1 MGRSSPA
8 ETFATIVLA
17 LWVVILTGMAN
28 TITDENEAPYEQD
41 GVAQGSR

>member
-1 MGRSSPA
+1 MSQQWDILHLQRLMPQ
-8 ETFATIVLA
+8 

-41 GVAQGSR
+41 GIAQGSR